1 MNINRLK
8 QLSLINDK
16 FTLEILKSKIFLNF
30 QQSFHFSTNI
40 SIIEQRIS
48 NKNFLKYFQTFP
60 STFNFEIRKK
70 ESKSIRTILKPSKF
84 TYSELLK
91 KKKNRN
97 TRKQLNQNVNEK
109 EKNHSMEENNLIE
122 E

>member
-91 KKKNRN
+91 KKNRN

>member
-30 QQSFHFSTNI
+30 QQSFHSSTNI

-91 KKKNRN
+91 KKIEIQENSLIKTL
-97 TRKQLNQNVNEK
+97 TRKK
-109 EKNHSMEENNLIE
+109 RIIRWKKII
-122 E
+122 

>member
-16 FTLEILKSKIFLNF
+16 FTLEILKNKIFLNF

-91 KKKNRN
+91 KKKKSKYKK
-97 TRKQLNQNVNEK
+97 TA
-109 EKNHSMEENNLIE
+109 
-122 E
+122 

>member
-16 FTLEILKSKIFLNF
+16 FTLEILKSKIFINF

-91 KKKNRN
+91 KKKKIEIQENSLIKTL
-97 TRKQLNQNVNEK
+97 TRKK
-109 EKNHSMEENNLIE
+109 RIIRWKKII
-122 E
+122 